1 MTKNKPLQAISS
13 VELIALCRS
22 NNPDVWDE
30 FINRFHRYITVCVF
44 RETRNSKLDTSE
56 LIQEVFLRLF
66 ASDQKILRDFQG
78 TTEDSVFVYLATVV
92 HSVVK
97 DQIRREI
104 AKKRSAIVVELDK
117 PIDRQ
122 KEIPLSE
129 LLPATSETSPDV
141 MFEERIILK
150 TLKELLK
157 SALSGPNAVR
167 DTIIFNLHV
176 INGLSAS
183 EIAELP
189 NIGLNTNNVQTIITR
204 TKEKLKE
211 VLAKRGVLKL

>member
-1 MTKNKPLQAISS
+1 M
-13 VELIALCRS
+13 
-22 NNPDVWDE
+22 
-30 FINRFHRYITVCVF
+30 
-44 RETRNSKLDTSE
+44 
-56 LIQEVFLRLF
+56 
-66 ASDQKILRDFQG
+66 
-78 TTEDSVFVYLATVV
+78 FVYLATVV

-104 AKKRSAIVVELDK
+104 AQKRSTVFVELDK

-129 LLPATSETSPDV
+129 LLPATLETSPDV
-141 MFEERIILK
+141 MFEERIIPK
-150 TLKELLK
+150 KLKELLK
-157 SALSGPNAVR
+157 SALSGPNAAR

-176 INGLSAS
+176 INGLSAR

-189 NIGLNTNNVQTIITR
+189 NFVLNTNNVQTIITR

-211 VLAKRGVLKL
+211 ILAKKGVLGL